1 MTLQNIFINNFELII
16 PEFFLITI
24 LLTLLLYGVFYKK
37 KNNQIFLITKNINT
51 IIMYLLL
58 IILLLIINMPNI
70 SSSLLNGVLLINNFT
85 QFIKIILIISTF
97 FCIAVQIEYI
107 IKQKILYYE
116 MNILILIAVLGL
128 MLLVSSN
135 NLIILYL
142 AIELQSLSFYIL
154 TALKKKSILS
164 IESSLKY
171 FILGSIASSFILLGS
186 SFIYGITG
194 SINFS
199 NIFLLISNINFIE
212 NPDLLYSLIYGFTFI
227 LIGFLFKIGAVP
239 FHFWLPDVYEGAP
252 NNITLFFAIV
262 PKIAFISILIR
273 FYFQLIFD
281 ISFFFCYFFYLI
293 SLFSMLIGSL
303 GTLQQKK
310 IKRLLAYSSI
320 THVGFILIGFVSN
333 ELFNISFII
342 FYILIYILTS
352 INLWVSYISLNINT
366 KPVKYL
372 TDLSNLYQNNK
383 LLSIIIII
391 NIFSLAGIPP
401 LAGFF
406 SKFFIF
412 LSAIKHNFFNLVFF
426 SIIISILSSFYYLK
440 IVKIII
446 FEKNTKKLFFHKI
459 NKFQSYILMIN
470 TQIILFIFFFPNFIL
485 ININKYYLY
494 FLI

>member
-16 PEFFLITI
+16 PEFFLINI
-24 LLTLLLYGVFYKK
+24 LITLLLYGVFYKK

-273 FYFQLIFD
+273 FYFQLIFIINYFIPKKKY
-281 ISFFFCYFFYLI
+281 ISIKFNLCF
-293 SLFSMLIGSL
+293 
-303 GTLQQKK
+303 KK
-310 IKRLLAYSSI
+310 I
-320 THVGFILIGFVSN
+320 
-333 ELFNISFII
+333 
-342 FYILIYILTS
+342 
-352 INLWVSYISLNINT
+352 
-366 KPVKYL
+366 
-372 TDLSNLYQNNK
+372 
-383 LLSIIIII
+383 
-391 NIFSLAGIPP
+391 
-401 LAGFF
+401 
-406 SKFFIF
+406 
-412 LSAIKHNFFNLVFF
+412 
-426 SIIISILSSFYYLK
+426 
-440 IVKIII
+440 
-446 FEKNTKKLFFHKI
+446 
-459 NKFQSYILMIN
+459 
-470 TQIILFIFFFPNFIL
+470 
-485 ININKYYLY
+485 
-494 FLI
+494 